1 MPDRENRAAPFPN
14 PSFPDQRR
22 SAISRGLPDRLS
34 RGLSRRLSPGGES
47 PSLAHSPSC
56 VTAPDCARLRAM
68 LAAEGHNANRIV
80 RRALAQKLWH
90 ATVCAPDAVPADLV
104 TMHSRVVYRRHIGE
118 PLEEGRLCFSDENAP
133 AGSVLPIL
141 TPLGTAMLGLRAG
154 SSAPYEIAGGIR
166 LMLVVERV
174 AYQPEAARRRRADA
188 PYRDWPSSRRPG
200 GKADAPA
207 GGVPFATGGGEVL
220 SLAARVRTRPV
231 TVDPG
236 DDPGPQA
243 A

>member
-1 MPDRENRAAPFPN
+1 MIMPDRENRAAAPF
-14 PSFPDQRR
+14 
-22 SAISRGLPDRLS
+22 PDRLS
-34 RGLSRRLSPGGES
+34 DGLSRLLSPDSES

-56 VTAPDCARLRAM
+56 VTAPDRARLRAM
-68 LAAEGHNANRIV
+68 LAAEGHNADRVV

-118 PLEEGRLCFSDENAP
+118 PLEERRLCFSDENAS

-174 AYQPEAARRRRADA
+174 AYQPEAAGGRRVDA
-188 PYRDWPSSRRPG
+188 PHRN
-200 GKADAPA
+200 
-207 GGVPFATGGGEVL
+207 
-220 SLAARVRTRPV
+220 
-231 TVDPG
+231 
-236 DDPGPQA
+236 
-243 A
+243 

>member
-1 MPDRENRAAPFPN
+1 MPDRENRAAAPF
-14 PSFPDQRR
+14 
-22 SAISRGLPDRLS
+22 PDRLS
-34 RGLSRRLSPGGES
+34 DGLSRLLSPDSES

-56 VTAPDCARLRAM
+56 VTAPDRARLRAM
-68 LAAEGHNANRIV
+68 LAAEGHNADRVV

-118 PLEEGRLCFSDENAP
+118 PLEERRLCFSDENAS

-200 GKADAPA
+200 GKADARA

-220 SLAARVRTRPV
+220 SLVARMRTRPI

>member
-1 MPDRENRAAPFPN
+1 MPDHENRAAAPF
-14 PSFPDQRR
+14 S
-22 SAISRGLPDRLS
+22 DRLS
-34 RGLSRRLSPGGES
+34 DGLARLLSPGSEP
-47 PSLAHSPSC
+47 PSFAHSPSC
-56 VTAPDCARLRAM
+56 VTAPDRARLRAM

-80 RRALAQKLWH
+80 RRALTQKLWH

-118 PLEEGRLCFSDENAP
+118 PLEERRLCFSDENAS

-174 AYQPEAARRRRADA
+174 AYQPEAAQRYAGV
-188 PYRDWPSSRRPG
+188 PVCDWPSSRRSG
-200 GKADAPA
+200 GTVDARA
-207 GGVPFATGGGEVL
+207 AGVPFGTGDGEVL
-220 SLAARVRTRPV
+220 SLAARVRTRPIA
-231 TVDPG
+231 VDPD